1 MNIPKLAIENYQF
14 TLVLVLLATLLGV
27 QSFLTMPRSEDPQF
41 DIATSRVIAVFPGAN
56 PEDVESLV
64 VDPLETAIYE
74 LDDLKKLETTI
85 QDGLAVV
92 VAEFEAYA
100 DAGETHDEVIQAV
113 AQVRPTLPAGVAAV
127 DIIQTSPTD
136 ATTFQVALTSETASY
151 RSLKRE
157 AERLED
163 AFEQVSGVQASHV
176 WAIPDPEVRI
186 SLDLEAMRARGV
198 TLGEV
203 MQAVQG
209 QAQNLPGGTVDAGT
223 KRFTIQTSGDYD
235 SLDEIG
241 QTVVRVAGGQVLYL
255 RDLATVSLAYADE
268 THRGRFNGT
277 RAAFVTITQR
287 EGTNIFDV
295 QAGLDAAL
303 AAITPTLPD
312 DIVLNVAFNQSESVD
327 ERVGGFFGSLLQ
339 GVLLVGL
346 VVLLALGLRA
356 SVIVMLAIPSSV
368 LIAVN
373 WLDLADYGIQQI
385 SIVGLVIALGLLV
398 DNAIVVTE
406 NVARYLREGYGRI
419 EAAVAG
425 TREVAMPI
433 VSATATSV
441 LAFVPIITI
450 QSGTGD
456 FIRSLPLT
464 VVFALIASLAIS
476 LAMTPMLA
484 SRLLRGASGS
494 RNQESSPPGQEGLGV
509 VEGPGSN
516 ETMSYDDLPPPTPPV
531 QGESFRKRPPLQ
543 RLLDVVSDRAYVGTL
558 GWALRRP
565 RTVVAIAFLALLG
578 AGALFPV
585 IGVSLFPK
593 AGKPQFLVSI
603 ETPEGSNLNY
613 TDRATR
619 AVEAVLQGRD
629 EVKLLTANI
638 GRDNPRVYY
647 NVIPRRERANVA
659 QILVETHDARQVEPL
674 VADLRPTFDAMA
686 GMDVDFEVF
695 ENGPPVEAPIAV
707 KVLGPDLVTLERLAR
722 EVAAIL
728 DGTEGT
734 QNVTNPLAQPKT
746 DLAVRI
752 DRDKAGLLGVPIAE
766 VDRTVLAAMNGLPL
780 GTFRD
785 PEGEDYDIV
794 VRLPLTSPADGQPR
808 RPTVDDF
815 DRIAVASMHGGSV
828 PLRQVATLEFE
839 PVPTRIDHVD
849 LARAVTVASDVDVAG
864 GYNEIAVTQDVV
876 RQVDALALPPGY
888 RVVYGGKLE
897 AQQESFSSL
906 GGALIVALLGV
917 LAVLVLQFR
926 SFRQPLIIVV
936 AIPLAVI
943 GAFPAL
949 LLTGYTF
956 SFTAFIGFTSLIG
969 IVVNNSIIL
978 VDYANQLRARGR
990 TVLEAIAEAGR
1001 TRFTPI
1007 LLTTLTT
1014 IGGLLPLTL
1023 TNSDLW
1029 SPLGWVIIGG
1039 LAVSTLLTLLVV
1051 PALYRLLTPEVPE
1064 SVSAIAA

>member
-1 MNIPKLAIENYQF
+1 MNLPKLAIENYQF
-14 TLVLVLLATLLGV
+14 TLVVVLLATLLGA
-27 QSFLTMPRSEDPQF
+27 QSFLSMPRSEDPQF

-64 VDPLETAIYE
+64 VDPLEAALYE

-100 DAGETHDEVIQAV
+100 DADETHDEVTQAV
-113 AQVRPTLPAGVAAV
+113 AQVRPTLPDGVAAV
-127 DIIQTSPTD
+127 NIIQTSPTD
-136 ATTFQVALTSETASY
+136 ATIFQVALTSETASY

-163 AFEQVSGVQASHV
+163 AFEQVAGVQRATV
-176 WAIPDPEVRI
+176 WAIPDPEVRV

-223 KRFTIQTSGDYD
+223 KRFTIQTSGDYA
-235 SLDEIG
+235 SLDEIA
-241 QTVVRVAGGQVLYL
+241 QTVVRAADGQALYL
-255 RDLATVSLAYADE
+255 RDLADVGIAYADD
-268 THRGRFNGT
+268 THRARLNGM
-277 RAAFVTITQR
+277 RAAFVTIVQR
-287 EGTNIFDV
+287 ESTNIFDV
-295 QAGLDAAL
+295 REGIDEVL
-303 AAITPTLPD
+303 AAVTPTLPD
-312 DIVLNVAFNQSESVD
+312 DIGLAVAFDQSESVD
-327 ERVGGFFGSLLQ
+327 RRVGGFFGNLLQ
-339 GVLLVGL
+339 GVLLVGI
-346 VVLLALGLRA
+346 VVLLALGFRA
-356 SVIVMLAIPSSV
+356 SLIVMLAIPSSI
-368 LIAVN
+368 LIAIN
-373 WLDLADYGIQQI
+373 WLDLADYGLQQI

-406 NVARYLREGYGRI
+406 NVARYLREGHSRFR
-419 EAAVAG
+419 AAVAG
-425 TREVAMPI
+425 TREVALPI
-433 VSATATSV
+433 VAATATSV
-441 LAFVPIITI
+441 LAFVPMISI

-456 FIRSLPLT
+456 FIRSMPLT
-464 VVFALIASLAIS
+464 VVFALGASLVLS
-476 LAMTPMLA
+476 LTLTPMLA
-484 SRLLRGASGS
+484 SRLLKGRGS
-494 RNQESSPPGQEGLGV
+494 REEGVGSDVLPAEPNESRPTP
-509 VEGPGSN
+509 
-516 ETMSYDDLPPPTPPV
+516 YAPPPPA
-531 QGESFRKRPPLQ
+531 KRPPLQ
-543 RLLDVVSDRAYVGTL
+543 RLLDALSDRAYVGTL
-558 GWALRRP
+558 NWALRRP
-565 RTVVAIAFLALLG
+565 RTVVAIAVLALLG
-578 AGALFPV
+578 AGALFPL

-603 ETPEGSNLNY
+603 ETPEGSNLDY
-613 TDRATR
+613 TDRATQT
-619 AVEAVLQGRD
+619 VEGVLRERP
-629 EVKLLTANI
+629 EVKTVAANV

-659 QILVETHDARQVEPL
+659 QVLVETYDPNQVEPL
-674 VADLRPTFDAMA
+674 VAGLRSQFAAMA
-686 GMDVDFEVF
+686 GVDVDFEVF

-707 KVLGPDLVTLERLAR
+707 KVLGPDLATLDRLAS
-722 EVAAIL
+722 EVEAIL

-734 QNVTNPLAQPKT
+734 ENVTNPLAQPKT

-752 DRDKAGLLGVPIAE
+752 DRNKAGLLGVPIAE

-785 PEGEDYDIV
+785 REGEDYDIV
-794 VRLPLTSPADGQPR
+794 VRLPLTGPDGQPR
-808 RPTVDDF
+808 RPALGDF
-815 DRIAVASMHGGSV
+815 DRIAVASMHGGAV

-849 LARAVTVASDVDVAG
+849 LARAVTITSDVDVTG

-876 RQVDALALPPGY
+876 QQVDALALPPGY

-906 GGALIVALLGV
+906 GAALLVALLGI

-926 SFRQPLIIVV
+926 SFRQPLIIIV

-949 LLTGYTF
+949 LITGYTF
-956 SFTAFIGFTSLIG
+956 SFMAFIGFTSLIG

-978 VDYANQLRARGR
+978 VDYANQLRTQGR
-990 TVLEAIAEAGR
+990 TVTEAIAEAGQ

-1039 LAVSTLLTLLVV
+1039 LTVSTLLTLVVV
-1051 PALYRLLTPEVPE
+1051 PALFRLLTPELSMSGSGE
-1064 SVSAIAA
+1064 TA

>member
-1 MNIPKLAIENYQF
+1 
-14 TLVLVLLATLLGV
+14 
-27 QSFLTMPRSEDPQF
+27 
-41 DIATSRVIAVFPGAN
+41 
-56 PEDVESLV
+56 
-64 VDPLETAIYE
+64 
-74 LDDLKKLETTI
+74 
-85 QDGLAVV
+85 
-92 VAEFEAYA
+92 
-100 DAGETHDEVIQAV
+100 
-113 AQVRPTLPAGVAAV
+113 
-127 DIIQTSPTD
+127 
-136 ATTFQVALTSETASY
+136 
-151 RSLKRE
+151 
-157 AERLED
+157 
-163 AFEQVSGVQASHV
+163 
-176 WAIPDPEVRI
+176 
-186 SLDLEAMRARGV
+186 
-198 TLGEV
+198 
-203 MQAVQG
+203 
-209 QAQNLPGGTVDAGT
+209 
-223 KRFTIQTSGDYD
+223 
-235 SLDEIG
+235 
-241 QTVVRVAGGQVLYL
+241 
-255 RDLATVSLAYADE
+255 
-268 THRGRFNGT
+268 
-277 RAAFVTITQR
+277 
-287 EGTNIFDV
+287 
-295 QAGLDAAL
+295 
-303 AAITPTLPD
+303 
-312 DIVLNVAFNQSESVD
+312 
-327 ERVGGFFGSLLQ
+327 
-339 GVLLVGL
+339 
-346 VVLLALGLRA
+346 
-356 SVIVMLAIPSSV
+356 
-368 LIAVN
+368 
-373 WLDLADYGIQQI
+373 
-385 SIVGLVIALGLLV
+385 
-398 DNAIVVTE
+398 
-406 NVARYLREGYGRI
+406 
-419 EAAVAG
+419 
-425 TREVAMPI
+425 
-433 VSATATSV
+433 
-441 LAFVPIITI
+441 
-450 QSGTGD
+450 
-456 FIRSLPLT
+456 
-464 VVFALIASLAIS
+464 
-476 LAMTPMLA
+476 
-484 SRLLRGASGS
+484 
-494 RNQESSPPGQEGLGV
+494 
-509 VEGPGSN
+509 
-516 ETMSYDDLPPPTPPV
+516 
-531 QGESFRKRPPLQ
+531 
-543 RLLDVVSDRAYVGTL
+543 
-558 GWALRRP
+558 
-565 RTVVAIAFLALLG
+565 
-578 AGALFPV
+578 
-585 IGVSLFPK
+585 
-593 AGKPQFLVSI
+593 
-603 ETPEGSNLNY
+603 SNLDY
-613 TDRATR
+613 TDRATQ
-619 AVEAVLQGRD
+619 AVEAVLRGRD
-629 EVKLLTANI
+629 EVKLLTANV

-722 EVAAIL
+722 EVAVIL

-785 PEGEDYDIV
+785 AEGEDYDIV
-794 VRLPLTSPADGQPR
+794 VRLPLTSAADGQPR

-815 DRIAVASMHGGSV
+815 DRIAVASMHGGAV

-849 LARAVTVASDVDVAG
+849 LARAVTVTSDVDVAG

-876 RQVDALALPPGY
+876 AQVDALALPPGY

-949 LLTGYTF
+949 LITGYTF

-1051 PALYRLLTPEVPE
+1051 PALYRLLTPETVP
-1064 SVSAIAA
+1064 A

>member
-255 RDLATVSLAYADE
+255 RDFATVSLAYADE
-268 THRGRFNGT
+268 THRGRYNGT

-295 QAGLDAAL
+295 QAGLDAAF
-303 AAITPTLPD
+303 AAVTPTLPE
-312 DIVLNVAFNQSESVD
+312 DIALNVAFNQSESVD

-356 SVIVMLAIPSSV
+356 SVIVMLAIPSSI

-484 SRLLRGASGS
+484 SRLLKGRGSGEEGVGS
-494 RNQESSPPGQEGLGV
+494 GNTSVGSIESPPT
-509 VEGPGSN
+509 PY
-516 ETMSYDDLPPPTPPV
+516 TPPPPT
-531 QGESFRKRPPLQ
+531 KRPPLQ

-603 ETPEGSNLNY
+603 ETPEGSNLDY
-613 TDRATR
+613 TDRATQ
-619 AVEAVLQGRD
+619 AVEAVLRGRD
-629 EVKLLTANI
+629 EVKLLTANV

-674 VADLRPTFDAMA
+674 VADLRPVFDAMA

-785 PEGEDYDIV
+785 AEGEDYDIV
-794 VRLPLTSPADGQPR
+794 VRLPLTSAADGQPR

-849 LARAVTVASDVDVAG
+849 LARAVTVTSDVDVAG

-876 RQVDALALPPGY
+876 EQVDALALPPGY

-949 LLTGYTF
+949 LITGYTF

-990 TVLEAIAEAGR
+990 TVLEAITEAGR

-1051 PALYRLLTPEVPE
+1051 PALYRLLTPET
-1064 SVSAIAA
+1064 VST